1 MRFKRFAG
9 MALAGMCVFGAGNA
23 YAEDNVAV
31 MKLDALG
38 ENVEEQAGYVLE
50 ALQNQVLHSTYMLEA
65 NGGDITYTEMQMVT
79 GCDVEGSIACYDA
92 ACATLGAPAIIF
104 GSVKDGGETHLVWY
118 VSGKGIFKEMTATI
132 TDRESAELLARDLI
146 IGEMG
151 NLIVTSNVPGAD
163 VFVDGKRVGMS
174 AEFEESAQPI
184 ELIAGNYI
192 VAVRKDG
199 FTKEDA
205 IRVVIEGKKT
215 AKIHVDMNVAKDP
228 EDTRK
233 AIKYSGFAAMGAGA
247 ALMISGGV
255 IGAFVSK
262 DNKVFNDA
270 IKDAELTVSN
280 SFGAEGFSKVNQ
292 SGENMARATNIL
304 LGVGGGLLAAGVA
317 LTVVGYV
324 YDFEGEDVDSALS
337 SNHGLMPKVNF
348 QLSPEY
354 QGMTMGWKF

>member
-1 MRFKRFAG
+1 MKINRFAG
-9 MALAGMCVFGAGNA
+9 MALAGMCLLGAGNA
-23 YAEDNVAV
+23 FAEDNVAV

-38 ENVEEQAGYVLE
+38 ENVDEQAGYVLE
-50 ALQNQVLHSTYMLEA
+50 ALQNQVLHSSYMLEA

-104 GSVKDGGETHLVWY
+104 GSVKDGGETHIVWY

-151 NLIVTSNVPGAD
+151 KLIVTSNVPGAD

-233 AIKYSGFAAMGAGA
+233 AIKYAGYGSLGVGALGIVA
-247 ALMISGGV
+247 GGV
-255 IGAFVSK
+255 LYALSSQKIDDVEKNIQSATQDYAYK
-262 DNKVFNDA
+262 DNKDTA
-270 IKDAELTVSN
+270 DSLLTGSAAA
-280 SFGAEGFSKVNQ
+280 FGIGGFF
-292 SGENMARATNIL
+292 
-304 LGVGGGLLAAGVA
+304 LAAGVA
-317 LTVVGYV
+317 LTVVGFV

-354 QGMTMGWKF
+354 QGMTMGWTF